1 MTCASSARVLV
12 LLVASAPLA
21 ACSPTIRWPRLVGPG
36 PAPYQRAAAEQSDP
50 FPINDLGPPIVGG
63 RPREFDKPRDEVR
76 RSRQYLDSVGARPA
90 AMVPTTP
97 IPVGPPVPMGQPIPM
112 SANPAPLPQVVV
124 PQVRY

>member
-1 MTCASSARVLV
+1 MTSAKLFVLV
-12 LLVASAPLA
+12 MASVPLA

-36 PAPYQRAAAEQSDP
+36 PAPYQRAQAEVSDP
-50 FPINDLGPPIVGG
+50 FPINDMGPAIVGG

-76 RSRQYLDSVGARPA
+76 RSRQFLDSVGARPA

-112 SANPAPLPQVVV
+112 GAAQAPLPQVTV